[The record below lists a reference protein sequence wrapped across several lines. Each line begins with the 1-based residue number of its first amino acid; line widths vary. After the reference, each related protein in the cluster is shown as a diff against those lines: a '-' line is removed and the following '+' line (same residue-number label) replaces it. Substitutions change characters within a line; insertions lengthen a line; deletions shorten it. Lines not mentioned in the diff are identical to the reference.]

1 MFRCSP
7 PVRFTGLSARGLVLC
22 YPGAERPALRGVDL
36 DIRRGEVVA
45 LVGENGSGKSTP
57 ARLVSGLYTPQEGV
71 IRWSG
76 VDTAELSPELLR
88 ERIGLISQ
96 DYTQWPLSARRNI
109 TMSADTDEERLL
121 RALEL
126 SSADAVI
133 ADLPHGLDTLLDKRF
148 VDGADLSGGQRQ
160 RIAAARG
167 LYRTADL
174 VIADEPTAALDAR
187 AEKRLFDTL
196 HAAAARSTVLLIT
209 PAWRRCRW
217 PTASMCCTRER
228 WWSTAPT
235 TSWWPAPR
243 GATGSSSASRR
254 SPTPPRAGPGSP
266 PRVRRRAWSPP
277 PEHLDRPR
285 KAEKRRAHRG
295 QGCAAAWAGR
305 SRPAHAP
312 ALWAGAVLGT
322 GGAGQLSARL
332 ALRAA
337 ATRTTRRACTW
348 AAVRVTSSTA
358 FWPWAST
365 CEVP

>member
-1 MFRCSP
+1 MIRSHPNAPVHGKRLSPTPAAADHRIEPVFWCSP
-7 PVRFTGLSARGLVLC
+7 PARFTGLSARGLVLC

-148 VDGADLSGGQRQ
+148 VGGADLSGGQRQ

-209 PAWRRCRW
+209 HRLASVQMADRIYVLHEGEVVEHGAHDELMARPEGRYRQLFSLQAESYAFASGSGQPA
-217 PTASMCCTRER
+217 
-228 WWSTAPT
+228 
-235 TSWWPAPR
+235 
-243 GATGSSSASRR
+243 
-254 SPTPPRAGPGSP
+254 AGPP
-266 PRVRRRAWSPP
+266 
-277 PEHLDRPR
+277 
-285 KAEKRRAHRG
+285 
-295 QGCAAAWAGR
+295 AGVE
-305 SRPAHAP
+305 PA
-312 ALWAGAVLGT
+312 T
-322 GGAGQLSARL
+322 
-332 ALRAA
+332 
-337 ATRTTRRACTW
+337 
-348 AAVRVTSSTA
+348 
-358 FWPWAST
+358 
-365 CEVP
+365 